1 MPFLSFHTV
10 SHEVRVPGSVCSE
23 SLETIMLRAL
33 ALLVVLCGFPAT
45 LNAAGIPRIDSTVPA
60 KFMAVGTDPSKGAGR
75 GMTDIV
81 LNGANLAASDTN
93 GSTFDKDIEIFMRRD
108 PGAWV
113 RAEQPGHAAKAY
125 FVGWHASR
133 LRVEFAGADWLEQP
147 GYLQFKVVVRGQSS
161 NVIKV
166 EVVPQP
172 LGPPVITGL
181 NQAAPFVTTAT
192 SEHDWGFR
200 IVGRNFGL
208 ITRVRVDNQDTK
220 TSLVDAPGGIVD
232 ATMPAALRN
241 RPGRY
246 AVQVSTDRG
255 NSNLHW
261 VDITAPPKIVTIDPD
276 RIGGGKPSVQT
287 AAQPARSL
295 PTFMVTVHFTGSEPG
310 EVRIRRAGGNW
321 TAPVEVA
328 VKAGAVELKL
338 PSGLRQT
345 PGKVEIRLR
354 NGAGESVGTLE
365 VVDAGQLSVQDR
377 VRIQIPP
384 IQKPGPGH

>member
-1 MPFLSFHTV
+1 
-10 SHEVRVPGSVCSE
+10 
-23 SLETIMLRAL
+23 
-33 ALLVVLCGFPAT
+33 
-45 LNAAGIPRIDSTVPA
+45 
-60 KFMAVGTDPSKGAGR
+60 
-75 GMTDIV
+75 
-81 LNGANLAASDTN
+81 
-93 GSTFDKDIEIFMRRD
+93 
-108 PGAWV
+108 
-113 RAEQPGHAAKAY
+113 
-125 FVGWHASR
+125 
-133 LRVEFAGADWLEQP
+133 
-147 GYLQFKVVVRGQSS
+147 
-161 NVIKV
+161 
-166 EVVPQP
+166 
-172 LGPPVITGL
+172 
-181 NQAAPFVTTAT
+181 
-192 SEHDWGFR
+192 
-200 IVGRNFGL
+200 
-208 ITRVRVDNQDTK
+208 
-220 TSLVDAPGGIVD
+220 
-232 ATMPAALRN
+232 MPAALRN